1 MNKFDRKLI
10 IIKERVRIGIIKP
23 KTAIQELAKL
33 YVELHVELFNNISPT
48 RMLMLV
54 VASFISLC

>member
-33 YVELHVELFNNISPT
+33 YVELFNNISPT